1 MLEYVYDVTEDLLPK
16 KNVMLIRE
24 FLCKN
29 PPKLNENNLSN
40 NIHIACP
47 DCQQHFVRNKCFVKH
62 LMNIHFFTPEKCKT
76 ALTDALIK
84 FISQSTIDIDQEE
97 LIELV
102 TKVVSVE
109 IYFAKQF

>member
-1 MLEYVYDVTEDLLPK
+1 
-16 KNVMLIRE
+16 
-24 FLCKN
+24 
-29 PPKLNENNLSN
+29 
-40 NIHIACP
+40 
-47 DCQQHFVRNKCFVKH
+47 
-62 LMNIHFFTPEKCKT
+62 MNIHFFTPEKCKT

-84 FISQSTIDIDQEE
+84 SISQSTIDIDQEE